1 MFDFWRRR
9 KIDKLVAGEP
19 LPRDDWA
26 RLVEPMPILAG
37 LTRPEWQAL
46 YQRAAWF
53 FADKEFGA
61 PDDLE
66 VSADMALVIAA
77 QAALPILALDI
88 DSYHDWKGVI
98 VYPDAFITREAWGD
112 EFGLV
117 HEDEKVLVGQA
128 RGDGPL
134 LLSWPDSAQS
144 PLLDGWNVVIHEC
157 AHKLDMQTGAA
168 NGCPA
173 LHSGM
178 KQAAWAEAFGR
189 AYDTFCTEV
198 EHGTAGWLDPYAS
211 ESPAEFFAVLSEYF
225 FEAPHWIQEHMPA
238 VFGQLRLFYRQDPSR
253 RLPRL
258 PLTVIWPD
266 AVRHAPM

>member
-19 LPRDDWA
+19 LRDDWA

-37 LTRPEWQAL
+37 HDPPGMAGAL
-46 YQRAAWF
+46 PAGSLV

-98 VYPDAFITREAWGD
+98 VYPDAFITA
-112 EFGLV
+112 
-117 HEDEKVLVGQA
+117 K
-128 RGDGPL
+128 RGGTSSDWYTKTNR
-134 LLSWPDSAQS
+134 SWSDRRGATGRCCCRGRTAPSHRCC
-144 PLLDGWNVVIHEC
+144 GWNVVIHEC

-173 LHSGM
+173 LPQRNETGGM
-178 KQAAWAEAFGR
+178 GEAF
-189 AYDTFCTEV
+189 
-198 EHGTAGWLDPYAS
+198 
-211 ESPAEFFAVLSEYF
+211 
-225 FEAPHWIQEHMPA
+225 
-238 VFGQLRLFYRQDPSR
+238 R
-253 RLPRL
+253 RGL
-258 PLTVIWPD
+258 
-266 AVRHAPM
+266 